1 MGTMKKKILILG
13 ATGFIGRNVAEYF
26 AGMQDVDVYG
36 TYYKSAPP
44 NHPQIQMI
52 QADLRCPADVDN
64 VLKGM
69 DVVIQAAAVTSGAKD
84 IVANPVVHIADN
96 AVMNSL
102 IFRSAFDHA
111 TAHVVFFSCSV
122 MYHSSDT
129 PLRETD
135 FDANR
140 EMYPSYFGGAWNK
153 VYFEK
158 MCEFYARLGRN
169 KYTVLR
175 HSNIYGPYDKYDL
188 DKSHVFG
195 ATVTKVMNTKDGGK
209 ITMWGSGEEERDLL
223 YVSDLAKFVEL
234 ALSKQKSNFELYNVG
249 YGRSIAIK
257 DLVQK
262 IIDISD
268 KQLVIE
274 YDLSKP
280 SIKTKLCLD
289 STKAKEK
296 LGWEPR
302 VSLEEGIK
310 KTMAWYR
317 VNLLS
322 KYYTPT

>member
-1 MGTMKKKILILG
+1 MRKKILILG

-26 AGMQDVDVYG
+26 AGMQGVDVYG
-36 TYYKSAPP
+36 TYYKSAPLE
-44 NHPQIQMI
+44 HPQIQMI
-52 QADLRCPADVDN
+52 RADLRSSADVDN
-64 VLKGM
+64 VIKGM

-84 IVANPVVHIADN
+84 IVTNPVVHITDN

-111 TAHVVFFSCSV
+111 AAHVVFFSCSV

-140 EMYPSYFGGAWNK
+140 EMYSSYFGGAWNK

-169 KYTVLR
+169 RYTVIR
-175 HSNIYGPYDKYDL
+175 HSNIYGPYDKFDL
-188 DKSHVFG
+188 EKSHVFG
-195 ATVTKVMNTKDGGK
+195 ATMNKVMTSKNRT
-209 ITMWGSGEEERDLL
+209 ITVWGSGEEERDLL
-223 YVSDLAKFVEL
+223 FVSDLVRFVEL
-234 ALSKQKSNFELYNVG
+234 ALSKQKNNFDLYNVG

-257 DLVQK
+257 DLVKK